1 MAQHFSA
8 FEMKQLEKNPNILRV
23 SERSITYHPEFNK
36 VTVPTYLSGGTPA
49 RLFID
54 HGFDLAI
61 IGKEQPDRSLSRWRK
76 IYEKHG
82 EVGLKN
88 DSRGRGATGRPFD
101 TARSAAEKI
110 KAG

>member
-36 VTVPTYLSGGTPA
+36 VTVQTYLRGTPV
-49 RLFID
+49 RIFID

-61 IGKEQPDRSLSRWRK
+61 IEKNSRTLSRWRK

-82 EVGLKN
+82 EVGLKMIPGAEGPGTAIRHGALS
-88 DSRGRGATGRPFD
+88 SR
-101 TARSAAEKI
+101 KI